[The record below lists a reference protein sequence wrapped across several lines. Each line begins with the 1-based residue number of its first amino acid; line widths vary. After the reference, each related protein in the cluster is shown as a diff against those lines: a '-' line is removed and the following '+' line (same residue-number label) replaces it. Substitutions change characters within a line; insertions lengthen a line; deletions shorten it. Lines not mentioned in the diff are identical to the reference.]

1 MFLVLHKLFTRPYL
15 TVCQQDTVKGLSFS
29 GQAYS
34 GKKAQACMIQAMK
47 NSECD
52 CRNTIMTN
60 ASGISRMGVREY
72 RKSLFE
78 YTRKPFHNL
87 LTRVGKPSDTCQKRF
102 RHVSE
107 GFGRA
112 KL

>member
-1 MFLVLHKLFTRPYL
+1 MFLVLHKPFTHLYS
-15 TVCQQDTVKGLSFS
+15 TDIQQDTVKGLSFS
-29 GQAYS
+29 YGQAYS
-34 GKKAQACMIQAMK
+34 GKKAQASMIHAMK

-87 LTRVGKPSDTCQKRF
+87 PTRVGKPSDTCQKRF
-102 RHVSE
+102 
-107 GFGRA
+107 
-112 KL
+112 